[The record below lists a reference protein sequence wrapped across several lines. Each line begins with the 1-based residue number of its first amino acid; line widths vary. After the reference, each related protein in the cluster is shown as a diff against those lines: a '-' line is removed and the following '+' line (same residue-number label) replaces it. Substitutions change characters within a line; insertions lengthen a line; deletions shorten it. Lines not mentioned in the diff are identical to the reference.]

1 MTSGITGAVAIPSC
15 AGPIGGG
22 VVSAPLC
29 CSYDEATPSPI
40 HVPHSAMAKQQRQS
54 AASATADNVRLA
66 AADHILEYSAC
77 SSSTLS
83 TPDALRV
90 AYEQLRKGLFKMSSL
105 TLVTLLGMLAAVH
118 MSAAQNSDS
127 YSTIV
132 AKRGGARA
140 FHSYFNVPN
149 AKRLSVAA
157 PYYLYEKRGGGRA
170 FVGGWQP
177 FDGISGRMERRGG
190 GRAFSGWWGPN
201 EYFSRFYEN
210 PYYKRSSNLWEFL
223 EDRNGF

>member
-1 MTSGITGAVAIPSC
+1 MKNSCESVSGS
-15 AGPIGGG
+15 
-22 VVSAPLC
+22 L
-29 CSYDEATPSPI
+29 
-40 HVPHSAMAKQQRQS
+40 Q
-54 AASATADNVRLA
+54 NVFTDSGNSVR
-66 AADHILEYSAC
+66 
-77 SSSTLS
+77 
-83 TPDALRV
+83 DAR
-90 AYEQLRKGLFKMSSL
+90 SW
-105 TLVTLLGMLAAVH
+105 
-118 MSAAQNSDS
+118 
-127 YSTIV
+127 TIV